1 MSERMSMSK
10 DLTRRSKKSL
20 DDEESTDFDRRA
32 YDNDFVRN
40 SETANKISSILSAMV
55 THIEHVNKEVHN
67 SRLCQIFHYS
77 KLERTSPTQKIVNIE
92 PSTADES
99 VLSDIFDR
107 FATEI
112 ACDLSLMSRGLDPE
126 DAPNPSD
133 SISQKHNNGILIH
146 DETNRTLEVKQ
157 TAPLSILESD

>member
-40 SETANKISSILSAMV
+40 SETANKISSVLSAMV
-55 THIEHVNKEVHN
+55 THIEHVNKEVHD
-67 SRLCQIFHYS
+67 HS

-112 ACDLSLMSRGLDPE
+112 ACDLSLMSRGPDPE
-126 DAPNPSD
+126 NAPNPSD

>member
-1 MSERMSMSK
+1 MSK

-40 SETANKISSILSAMV
+40 SETANKISSVLSAMV
-55 THIEHVNKEVHN
+55 THIEHVNKEVHD
-67 SRLCQIFHYS
+67 HS

-112 ACDLSLMSRGLDPE
+112 ACDLSLMSRGQDPE

>member
-40 SETANKISSILSAMV
+40 SETANKISSVLSAMV
-55 THIEHVNKEVHN
+55 THIEHINKEVHDN
-67 SRLCQIFHYS
+67 S

-112 ACDLSLMSRGLDPE
+112 ACDLSLMSRGPDPE
-126 DAPNPSD
+126 TAPNPSD
-133 SISQKHNNGILIH
+133 SISQKHNNNGILIH
-146 DETNRTLEVKQ
+146 DETNRTLEAKQ
-157 TAPLSILESD
+157 TAPLSVLDSD

>member
-1 MSERMSMSK
+1 
-10 DLTRRSKKSL
+10 
-20 DDEESTDFDRRA
+20 
-32 YDNDFVRN
+32 
-40 SETANKISSILSAMV
+40 MV
-55 THIEHVNKEVHN
+55 THIEHVNKEVHD
-67 SRLCQIFHYS
+67 HS

-112 ACDLSLMSRGLDPE
+112 ACDLSLMSRGPDPE

-146 DETNRTLEVKQ
+146 DETNRTLEAKQ
-157 TAPLSILESD
+157 TAPLSVLDSD

>member
-32 YDNDFVRN
+32 YENDFVRN
-40 SETANKISSILSAMV
+40 SETANKISSVLSAMV
-55 THIEHVNKEVHN
+55 THIEHVNKEVHD
-67 SRLCQIFHYS
+67 HS

-112 ACDLSLMSRGLDPE
+112 ACDLSLMSRGPDPE
-126 DAPNPSD
+126 
-133 SISQKHNNGILIH
+133 
-146 DETNRTLEVKQ
+146 
-157 TAPLSILESD
+157 